1 MTRANDFWSRRKAE
15 VAREAEREDERR
27 AEAEAAEA
35 RAALGERPDA
45 EILAELGL
53 PDPDLMQ
60 RGDDFAAFM
69 NQAVPE
75 RLRRRAL
82 RRLWRSDPVL
92 ANLDGLN
99 NYDTD
104 FRHSDIPGIA
114 VKTTYEVGKGFARTV
129 LGAGDEATAEATPED
144 TPLPTAAPS
153 AVAEQVTAEADTQ
166 EAINH
171 TDANVHDDE
180 DLAPEEDDYTPA
192 PRRRMRF
199 EYTG

>member
-1 MTRANDFWSRRKAE
+1 MTRATDFWSRRKAG
-15 VAREAEREDERR
+15 VALEAERDEDSRV
-27 AEAEAAEA
+27 EAEAAEA
-35 RAALGERPDA
+35 QATLEERPDA

-60 RGDDFAAFM
+60 QGDDFTAFM
-69 NQAVPE
+69 DRAVPE
-75 RLRRRAL
+75 RLRQRAL

-104 FRHSDIPGIA
+104 FRQSDIPGIA
-114 VKTTYEVGKGFARTV
+114 VKTGYEVGKGFARTI
-129 LGAGDEATAEATPED
+129 LGADDEAGEPAEQLDLAGAGAEDVHALTAQDPSEDDAATVDAEAQD
-144 TPLPTAAPS
+144 R
-153 AVAEQVTAEADTQ
+153 EA
-166 EAINH
+166 
-171 TDANVHDDE
+171 HDDG
-180 DLAPEEDDYTPA
+180 PQDDGYAPA